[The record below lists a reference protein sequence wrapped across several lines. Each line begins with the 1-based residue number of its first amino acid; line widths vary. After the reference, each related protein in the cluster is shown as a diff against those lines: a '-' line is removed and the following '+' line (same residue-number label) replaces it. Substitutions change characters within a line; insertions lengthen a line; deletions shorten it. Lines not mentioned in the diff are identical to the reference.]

1 MIEELHENS
10 LLAFKNGYHFL
21 HFYEGL
27 DIYKEWKIT
36 TGSMNYR
43 GELIRS
49 KPYALMLENL
59 FAEKAMFRRKVSI
72 AEIVSWLDSFKI
84 IERLV
89 KEMIKNFSSEV
100 FMEIEIFS
108 EYKIRMSKKMRIDYI
123 FKYRDTLL
131 LLELRMVS
139 KFEKLRP
146 TWEKKKLELII
157 YKDLINNYFPDTYR
171 VINYALITL
180 PEYQIKR
187 EISKHIDYNINQ
199 INHLLRYIKQFIIG
213 Q

>member
-1 MIEELHENS
+1 MIKELYENS
-10 LLAFKNGYHFL
+10 LLAFENGYQFL

-36 TGSMNYR
+36 TGTMNYR

-49 KPYALMLENL
+49 KPYALMLQNL
-59 FAEKAMFRRKVSI
+59 FAEKGMFRRKVSI

-89 KEMIKNFSSEV
+89 KEMIKNFPNDV
-100 FMEIEIFS
+100 FMEVEILS

-123 FKYRDTLL
+123 FKYKDTLL

-146 TWEKKKLELII
+146 TWEKKKIELII
-157 YKDLINNYFPDTYR
+157 YKDLINNYFADTFR
-171 VINYALITL
+171 IINYALITL
-180 PEYQIKR
+180 PEYQIKS
-187 EISKHIDYNINQ
+187 EIPKHIDYNINQ
-199 INHLLRYIKQFIIG
+199 IKHLIRYITQFVIG